1 MVKEKTMS
9 YTENVCAIC
18 GTPLNSDESD
28 LCPYCQAK
36 YGIDDDDD
44 DNRATRIRNNQ
55 TRFLRRYG
63 T

>member
-1 MVKEKTMS
+1 MS